1 VSVTTIRDAL
11 TFDDVS
17 LVPAES
23 EVLPSEVDTSTHI
36 GRGIAL
42 RVPFLSAAMDTVT
55 EARTAIAM
63 AQSGGLGV
71 IHKNLTSEQQA
82 AMVRKVKK
90 YEAGVVK
97 DPITLTPAARAAEAF
112 ELMERHG
119 VSGFPVVEDTGRVV
133 GIVTRRDLR
142 AAEPQTPVASV
153 MTTKLVTAREGVS
166 KEESLATLYQHRIE
180 KLLVVDDE
188 LRLRGLITVKDLQK
202 VKDFPHAA
210 RDRHGRLLAA
220 AAVGPGRDLEAR
232 AHALVDAGVDV
243 IVVDTAHGHSRGVLE
258 ALKALRRWFPE
269 ACLVGGNIAT
279 AEAAT
284 ALVDAGADCVK
295 VGIGPGSI
303 CTTRI
308 VAGVGVPQVTA
319 VMEVSAAARARGAT
333 TIADGGVKYSGDCVK
348 ALAAGADCVMVG
360 SLFAGTE
367 EAPGEVVLFQGRS
380 FKVYRGMGS
389 MGAMESG
396 QGSRERYGQSD
407 VKDSSKLVPE
417 GIEGRVPYRGPLT
430 AQLFQLVG
438 GVRSGMGYLGARDLG
453 ELRARARFVRVTA
466 MGLREAHV
474 HDVVVTKEAPNY
486 RTDS

>member
-1 VSVTTIRDAL
+1 MTAVIRDAL

-17 LVPAES
+17 LVPGES
-23 EVLPSEVDTSTHI
+23 EVLPSQVDTRTHL
-36 GRGIAL
+36 GRGVNL
-42 RVPFLSAAMDTVT
+42 PVPFMSAAMDTVT
-55 EARTAIAM
+55 EASTAITM
-63 AQSGGLGV
+63 AQNGGLGV
-71 IHKNLTSEQQA
+71 LHKNLGPEQQA
-82 AMVRKVKK
+82 GMVRRVKK
-90 YEAGVVK
+90 YEAGVVQ
-97 DPITLTPAARAAEAF
+97 DPITLPPDARAAQAF
-112 ELMERHG
+112 ELMDRHG
-119 VSGFPVVEDTGRVV
+119 VSGFPVVEETGRVV

-142 AAEPQTPVASV
+142 AAEPATPVASV
-153 MTTKLVTAREGVS
+153 MTTKLVTVREGVS
-166 KEESLATLYQHRIE
+166 KDDSLALLYRHRIE
-180 KLLVVDDE
+180 KLLVVDDQ

-202 VKDFPHAA
+202 VKEFPHAA
-210 RDRHGRLLAA
+210 RDKHGRLLAA

-243 IVVDTAHGHSRGVLE
+243 LVVDTAHGHSRGVLD
-258 ALKALRRWFPE
+258 ALKALRRWFPDL
-269 ACLVGGNIAT
+269 CLVGGNIAT

-284 ALVDAGADCVK
+284 ALVDSGADCVK

-319 VMEVSAAARARGAT
+319 VMDVSAAARARGAT

-348 ALAAGADCVMVG
+348 ALAAGADCVMIG

-396 QGSRERYGQSD
+396 QGSRERYGQAD
-407 VKDSSKLVPE
+407 VREAAKLVPE
-417 GIEGRVPYRGPLT
+417 GIEGRVPYRGPLA

-438 GVRSGMGYLGARDLG
+438 GVRSGMGYLGARTLAD
-453 ELRARARFVRVTA
+453 LRARARFVRVTA

-474 HDVVVTKEAPNY
+474 HDVIVTKEAPNY
-486 RTDS
+486 RADH